1 MHAAAFL
8 PILAVALGVS
18 ALRVLAPNE
27 NEGWASTGSNT
38 LSWERVSTD
47 PTNFTVVLT
56 NTDRSVLPENNQL
69 LAAFVDATS
78 ATSVSI
84 DAPSGGFNVGGSYRV
99 NLVRSQDDLDTI
111 YAQSDEFNITAGTS
125 SATDSTVTS
134 GSTATSGSASTT
146 GSATRT
152 SLTVSGSSSATA
164 TDAAASSSNSNPT
177 STANAAQ
184 SHKAQFSL
192 LGGLLLLGGFLA

>member
-8 PILAVALGVS
+8 SILAVALGAS

-99 NLVRSQDDLDTI
+99 NLVKSQDDLDTI
-111 YAQSDEFNITAGTS
+111 YAQSDEFDITAGTS
-125 SATDSTVTS
+125 SATDSTVS
-134 GSTATSGSASTT
+134 SGSATSSGSAATT

-152 SLTVSGSSSATA
+152 SLTVSSSATV
-164 TDAAASSSNSNPT
+164 TDASASSSDSSPT
-177 STANAAQ
+177 STTNAAQ